1 MNNRNYWKRRFLQLK
16 VDSIRRSAS
25 YEHDLT
31 QRLIEARGQL
41 DIDLDGWYQ
50 RYADTKGDID
60 KATAQKLLKGARK
73 SNWQMG
79 LDEFKAKAK
88 QGGYEDE
95 LDLEYI
101 TSRVS
106 RLQELQFQMQ
116 QTMTGMALSEQKRFA
131 QALGDDYEQT
141 YMRNLYTLNQAGVDI
156 ASEFAHFNQGEVDM
170 IVSQPWMG
178 KNFSSRLWGNLVNDL
193 PDLLTTGISKAVLL
207 GYSYE
212 RVEREMHKTL
222 KDFTSSQIHRLVITE
237 MAHVSE
243 TATAASYEAGG
254 IERYEYLAT
263 LESHTCEICAKL
275 DGKKFKVSERV
286 AGANY
291 PPIHAHCRCTTVP
304 TIEGLEDLPSRR
316 WQRDPVNGKGFIGD
330 SMTFDQWLHKDDP
343 KSEKPVVPKKP
354 IKRRYKPVT
363 QKTLKEHAK
372 YIKGL
377 PVEQQDAIINYTG
390 SDYSKINRALRN
402 GRSMG
407 KKTAETEERLAKAVD
422 RELGQDMNVFRGL
435 EKLPSDIFDGLS
447 DNQAKALKR
456 AVKVANTPIPDNIL
470 EKINTELASIDTAKI
485 TDEGYMSTTRQTAVT
500 KTFSSKVFLDL
511 SVDKEVHGLSVEYI
525 SKYKKESEILLNK
538 GAIIKVQGIQLDPNH
553 GLVIKGV
560 ISND

>member
-1 MNNRNYWKRRFLQLK
+1 MQLK

-178 KNFSSRLWGNLVNDL
+178 KTLVV
-193 PDLLTTGISKAVLL
+193 GF
-207 GYSYE
+207 G
-212 RVEREMHKTL
+212 
-222 KDFTSSQIHRLVITE
+222 
-237 MAHVSE
+237 
-243 TATAASYEAGG
+243 ATWSMIYQ
-254 IERYEYLAT
+254 
-263 LESHTCEICAKL
+263 TC
-275 DGKKFKVSERV
+275 
-286 AGANY
+286 
-291 PPIHAHCRCTTVP
+291 
-304 TIEGLEDLPSRR
+304 
-316 WQRDPVNGKGFIGD
+316 
-330 SMTFDQWLHKDDP
+330 
-343 KSEKPVVPKKP
+343 
-354 IKRRYKPVT
+354 
-363 QKTLKEHAK
+363 
-372 YIKGL
+372 
-377 PVEQQDAIINYTG
+377 
-390 SDYSKINRALRN
+390 
-402 GRSMG
+402 
-407 KKTAETEERLAKAVD
+407 
-422 RELGQDMNVFRGL
+422 
-435 EKLPSDIFDGLS
+435 
-447 DNQAKALKR
+447 
-456 AVKVANTPIPDNIL
+456 
-470 EKINTELASIDTAKI
+470 
-485 TDEGYMSTTRQTAVT
+485 
-500 KTFSSKVFLDL
+500 
-511 SVDKEVHGLSVEYI
+511 
-525 SKYKKESEILLNK
+525 
-538 GAIIKVQGIQLDPNH
+538 
-553 GLVIKGV
+553 
-560 ISND
+560 